1 MLEEAP
7 QLIVMMSN
15 YERKA
20 PELRQCNVDSI
31 HVQAW
36 KVDPLMCEYF
46 KLLVKD
52 IKGKAKENLYAV
64 STQKSENMRCYAICE
79 EYLFT
84 TDQIACSST

>member
-1 MLEEAP
+1 MKKSIVLIKATIMLEEAP

-15 YERKA
+15 YGRKA

-52 IKGKAKENLYAV
+52 IKGKAKESLRLNPE
-64 STQKSENMRCYAICE
+64 K
-79 EYLFT
+79 
-84 TDQIACSST
+84 